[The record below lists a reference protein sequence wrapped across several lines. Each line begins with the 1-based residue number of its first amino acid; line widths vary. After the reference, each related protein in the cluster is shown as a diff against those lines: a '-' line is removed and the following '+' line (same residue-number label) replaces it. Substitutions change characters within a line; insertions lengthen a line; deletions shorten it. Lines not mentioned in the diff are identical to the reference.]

1 MSIPATK
8 KHHQLR
14 HKSGATV
21 VVRQL
26 GRFELGRLQAFSRLR
41 DDDPES
47 QSLFMIY
54 ASKACIVSI
63 IGNPD
68 LAGIK
73 PSLHQQ
79 IDMKL
84 MPDEVAEFALE
95 DDAIQHEILNLL
107 AASTLG
113 RDYIPNS
120 SRQPAGSS
128 ESSSGLPQTEN
139 MPTT

>member
-1 MSIPATK
+1 
-8 KHHQLR
+8 
-14 HKSGATV
+14 
-21 VVRQL
+21 
-26 GRFELGRLQAFSRLR
+26 
-41 DDDPES
+41 
-47 QSLFMIY
+47 
-54 ASKACIVSI
+54 
-63 IGNPD
+63 
-68 LAGIK
+68 
-73 PSLHQQ
+73 
-79 IDMKL
+79 